1 MNTAMS
7 FRELRVAL
15 MIGNDMTT
23 EEIAAQLCISPETV
37 KTHRRN
43 IRKKLGIAG
52 TKHQLNNYL
61 RSLEGVTTVPHV
73 VETHDRSQAQ
83 SARNTLDP

>member
-1 MNTAMS
+1 
-7 FRELRVAL
+7 

-43 IRKKLGIAG
+43 IRKKLGIVG
-52 TKHQLNNYL
+52 TRRQLNNYL
-61 RSLEGVTTVPHV
+61 RSLESVTTVPNIAEIGSH
-73 VETHDRSQAQ
+73 SQAVQ
-83 SARNTLDP
+83 THKL

>member
-1 MNTAMS
+1 
-7 FRELRVAL
+7 

-43 IRKKLGIAG
+43 IRKKLGIVG
-52 TKHQLNNYL
+52 TRHQLNNYL
-61 RSLEGVTTVPHV
+61 RSLESVAAGTNIAEMRGHSEPVQT
-73 VETHDRSQAQ
+73 
-83 SARNTLDP
+83 